1 MSCQG
6 GCCCGGQKEANV
18 NDEHVIKAFKDAIAN
33 HNQTA
38 NDHLE
43 FVKVV
48 SATQQVVAG
57 MRLRGVV
64 EVTGGSSNQYDVDVW
79 VKPGTQGIEVQ
90 SCAPH
95 A

>member
-1 MSCQG
+1 MSCHG
-6 GCCCGGQKEANV
+6 NVCGGQSQANV
-18 NDEHVIKAFKDAIAN
+18 NDEHVVKAFRDAIAN

-57 MRLRGVV
+57 MRFRGLV
-64 EVTGGSSNQYDVDVW
+64 EVTGGSNNQYDVDVW
-79 VKPGTQGIEVQ
+79 VKPGTQGIEVM